1 MKETRRI
8 ATPGAAL
15 CVEILGAGSPVVV
28 LHGFTGSARSME
40 GVARGL
46 AGSHR
51 TLAFDL
57 VGHGRSDAPADPA
70 AYGLPRC
77 LEQLAAAL
85 DALGIARA
93 HWLGYSLGARVA
105 LSFCAAHP
113 ERVRSALLV
122 GVSAGLADPAARAAR
137 AREDKVLAQQIE
149 CEGLPAFVEHW
160 MAQPLLA
167 SQQRL
172 GAAFLD
178 RAREERLAQR
188 AHGLA
193 GALRGLGTGAMP
205 PLQARLAILRMPVCL
220 VAGAEDAKYRA
231 LAAEL
236 AAQLP
241 DARAEIVAGAGHA
254 AHLEAEVAF
263 LALARRFFA
272 EVEARETSRSP
283 APELC
288 PGAHPRTPA
297 P

>member
-1 MKETRRI
+1 VTQTRRI

-15 CVEILGAGSPVVV
+15 SVEIRGAGSSVVL

-46 AGSHR
+46 SGTHR

-70 AYGLPRC
+70 AYALPRC
-77 LEQLAAAL
+77 LEQLSAAL

-93 HWLGYSLGARVA
+93 HWLGYSLGGRVA
-105 LSFCAAHP
+105 LCFCAAHP

-122 GVSAGLADPAARAAR
+122 GASAGLADPAARAAR
-137 AREDKVLAQQIE
+137 AREDEALARQIE
-149 CEGLPAFVEHW
+149 REGLPAFVERW

-167 SQQRL
+167 SQARL
-172 GAAFLD
+172 GAAFLA
-178 RAREERLAQR
+178 RAREERLSQR

-193 GALRGLGTGAMP
+193 GALRGLGTGSMP
-205 PLQARLAILRMPVCL
+205 PLQARLASLRVPVCL
-220 VAGAEDAKYRA
+220 VAGAEDAKFTA

-241 DARAEIVAGAGHA
+241 DARAELVPGAGHA
-254 AHLEAEVAF
+254 AHLESEEVF

-272 EVEARETSRSP
+272 EVEAREASRSP
-283 APELC
+283 LPGPCA
-288 PGAHPRTPA
+288 GAHPRTPC